1 MDHLMKNPKM
11 VNGEMWINGVNI
23 TWHEQQYAA
32 VRAESLAAG
41 FEHDLGS
48 FDDDA
53 DFVAEMTMTARQKTL
68 GHKCVALLDAANRLR
83 KTCSDIAA

>member
-1 MDHLMKNPKM
+1 MNYVMKSPKM

-23 TWHEQQYAA
+23 TWHEQQYAV

-48 FDDDA
+48 FDADA
-53 DFVAEMTMTARQKTL
+53 EFVAKITMTPRQKML

-83 KTCSDIAA
+83 KTCPDIAV